1 MAFSHE
7 MALQKI
13 LAKMLDILFDDII
26 YILFDDI
33 YLWFETTSYW
43 IEQNPFWK
51 L

>member
-1 MAFSHE
+1 
-7 MALQKI
+7 
-13 LAKMLDILFDDII
+13 MLYILFDDII

-43 IEQNPFWK
+43 IVQNPFWK